1 MQINN
6 YSNTNFQGGFRFP
19 EIPTTAKNNLA
30 EFITTK
36 KQIFNNFER
45 EGDLFLVTREKTNHK
60 VAEFIRK
67 HKLKFEFYPTI
78 NTKNGLDTE
87 KPEGLS
93 ALIST
98 VKEKPITTLNQ
109 LSKALRK
116 QNRTH
121 SVNSKRAQFTD
132 NVLRALCIDNKHPV
146 QTIKGATIISDKEF
160 NRKIYISPP
169 SKLNIHYV
177 KVESMLA
184 DKSAERYAIDSDG
197 NILTKFQTPDAIK
210 IFNQRFNKLLIK

>member
-6 YSNTNFQGGFRFP
+6 YSNTNFQGGFRFTQ
-19 EIPTTAKNNLA
+19 IPATARNELA
-30 EFITTK
+30 EYITTK

-45 EGDLFLVTREKTNHK
+45 QGDLFLITRDRTNHK
-60 VAEFIRK
+60 VAQFIKR
-67 HKLKFEFYPTI
+67 HKLDFEFYPSI
-78 NTKNGLDTE
+78 NTKCGLDTQE
-87 KPEGLS
+87 PEGLTQLLATIKEEPIRTLTQLKKS
-93 ALIST
+93 L
-98 VKEKPITTLNQ
+98 VKQK
-109 LSKALRK
+109 
-116 QNRTH
+116 RTKH
-121 SVNSKRAQFTD
+121 IEENSPQYTD
-132 NVLRALCIDNKHPV
+132 KVLKVLCIDNKHP
-146 QTIKGATIISDKEF
+146 TKNIKGATIISDKEF